1 MSAAVELRRVTK
13 RFGGVRAVED
23 VSLSVQAGEFL
34 TLLGPS
40 GCGKTTLL
48 RLIAGF
54 EAPDRGA
61 VLIGGEDV
69 TRVPPH
75 RRNVNQV
82 FQSYAL
88 FPHLSVRDNIAFGL
102 RRQRLPAPEVATRVA
117 EAVALVALEGCED
130 RAPHQLSGGQR
141 QRVALARA
149 LAPQPAVLLLDEPL
163 SALDARLREAMQV
176 ELKRLQR
183 RLGTTFI
190 FVTHDQAEALTMS
203 DRIAL
208 VHDGRIEQCGPGAE
222 LYHRP
227 ATPFAAAFV
236 GDTNLVVAEW
246 IRHESDRIVARLA
259 GGLEVRLPA
268 GRWPAAAR
276 RVLVSIRPEKVHLG
290 GAPLGDANAFEARV
304 EDEIFKG
311 ALDHFSLVTAA
322 GTRLKAVRAN
332 ESAWRETIQAGGR
345 VWGAIHPDDIVVVR
359 VEE

>member
-1 MSAAVELRRVTK
+1 
-13 RFGGVRAVED
+13 
-23 VSLSVQAGEFL
+23 
-34 TLLGPS
+34 
-40 GCGKTTLL
+40 
-48 RLIAGF
+48 
-54 EAPDRGA
+54 
-61 VLIGGEDV
+61 
-69 TRVPPH
+69 VPPH
-75 RRNVNQV
+75 RRHVNQV

-102 RRQRLPAPEVATRVA
+102 RMQRLPAREVAARVA

-183 RLGTTFI
+183 RLGTTFV
-190 FVTHDQAEALTMS
+190 FVTHDQAEAMTMS

-208 VHDGRIEQCGPGAE
+208 VHEGRIEQCGPAAE
-222 LYHRP
+222 LYLRP
-227 ATPFAAAFV
+227 ATPFAAAFI
-236 GDTNLVVAEW
+236 GETNLVVAER
-246 IRHESDRIVARLA
+246 IRAEAGLIVARLE

-268 GRWPAAAR
+268 ARWPEGAAR
-276 RVLVSIRPEKVHLG
+276 VRVSIRPEKVHLG
-290 GAPLGDANAFEARV
+290 RGPLGEGTAFEARV
-304 EDEIFKG
+304 EEETFKG
-311 ALDHFSLVTAA
+311 ALDHFSLLTAA

-332 ESAWRETIQAGGR
+332 ESAWRESITAGER

-359 VEE
+359 VEP